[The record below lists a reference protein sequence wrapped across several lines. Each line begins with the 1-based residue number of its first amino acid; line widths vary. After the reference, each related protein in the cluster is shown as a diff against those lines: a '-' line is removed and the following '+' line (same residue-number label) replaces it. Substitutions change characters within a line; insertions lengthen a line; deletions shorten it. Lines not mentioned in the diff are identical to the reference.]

1 MGVLRKNDVPS
12 LLKGLFV
19 ASCVSEAVY
28 LLYMSLCNRDLE
40 LIGSFR
46 PVIPVIHYIRNYIIR
61 DRITYALSLRKE
73 IQPHPAGWPKATQR
87 LMWTKDSPKAVS
99 YTHLTLPTKRIV

>member
-61 DRITYALSLRKE
+61 DMLFCLRRAA
-73 IQPHPAGWPKATQR
+73 ISVWGYWG
-87 LMWTKDSPKAVS
+87 
-99 YTHLTLPTKRIV
+99 LTL

>member
-28 LLYMSLCNRDLE
+28 LLYMSLRFKT
-40 LIGSFR
+40 S
-46 PVIPVIHYIRNYIIR
+46 
-61 DRITYALSLRKE
+61 
-73 IQPHPAGWPKATQR
+73 AGDWGGWVNSGYNGRVRQR
-87 LMWTKDSPKAVS
+87 VMSVRVRS
-99 YTHLTLPTKRIV
+99 TLD